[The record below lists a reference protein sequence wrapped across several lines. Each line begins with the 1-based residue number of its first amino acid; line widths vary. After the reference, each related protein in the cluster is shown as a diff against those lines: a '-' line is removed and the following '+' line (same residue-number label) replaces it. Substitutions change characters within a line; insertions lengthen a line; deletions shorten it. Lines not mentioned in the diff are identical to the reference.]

1 MAMFMMDPPLLA
13 QRKSAGVYSL
23 IAAVLVTAGSVLG
36 WRMLD
41 VAAHNHGGDGHSHSS
56 HSHGGPSAQRANAP
70 SASSSAVSREISID
84 MLDQM
89 RFSPSTLEVGQG
101 ETIRFVVK
109 NLGKL
114 RHEWVIGNEQELR
127 AHAHEMKQSK
137 AGSHQHDMANAISL
151 DGGEQGVLTWTFS
164 EAGTLAMACFEP
176 GHYEAGM
183 RGVIH
188 VLAKK

>member
-1 MAMFMMDPPLLA
+1 MFMMDPPLLA
-13 QRKSAGVYSL
+13 QRKSAWVYSL

-41 VAAHNHGGDGHSHSS
+41 GAAHNHGGAGHSHSS
-56 HSHGGPSAQRANAP
+56 HSHGSPSAQRANAP
-70 SASSSAVSREISID
+70 AASSSAVTREISID

-89 RFSPSTLEVGQG
+89 RFSPSILEVGQG

-114 RHEWVIGNEQELR
+114 RHEWVIGNEQELL
-127 AHAHEMKQSK
+127 AHAQEMKQSK

-151 DGGEQGVLTWTFS
+151 GGGEQGVLTWTFS